1 VTFREAHA
9 TSYLQAIGKS
19 LDDKAVN
26 LYKDRHLLSLRVAEE
41 NTNCYFRAR
50 FCAEMKKSVIY
61 VVDIVLD
68 ISGVIVEC
76 QCECAVGMGPTAHC
90 KHVCALFY
98 GLSQISM
105 GNCVV
110 LHETCTQKLQTF
122 NKCKRFKG
130 SPQKSTALNLRPN
143 SLISSIFSQSSYD
156 PRASDFKNLKSY
168 PAFFRNT
175 CINFAHKSPTM
186 PILQTVPP
194 CNLYAFYNDHDY
206 FCTSPESMC
215 LQYLKVDAITPIEA
229 EQLEI
234 QTRGQVSN
242 VAWKEER
249 RKRIH
254 SSNFGRICKA
264 TSRTDMDMLCKN
276 LMTPAQFSTASV
288 RYGLQ
293 YEAVAVMAYNSENN
307 VQVRECGIFVCK
319 ALPFLAASPDGLVND
334 IIVLEV
340 KCPYSARHGVI
351 NDVTVPY
358 LVMENDSLCLRDN
371 HDYYYQVQ
379 GQLLCTG
386 REYCDFVVYT
396 QLDMKTVRIK
406 RNDIFIS
413 TMTNKLKHFYDNH
426 FMKALL
432 NYHLYRNSRQHTFNY
447 KM

>member
-1 VTFREAHA
+1 
-9 TSYLQAIGKS
+9 
-19 LDDKAVN
+19 
-26 LYKDRHLLSLRVAEE
+26 
-41 NTNCYFRAR
+41 
-50 FCAEMKKSVIY
+50 
-61 VVDIVLD
+61 
-68 ISGVIVEC
+68 
-76 QCECAVGMGPTAHC
+76 
-90 KHVCALFY
+90 
-98 GLSQISM
+98 
-105 GNCVV
+105 
-110 LHETCTQKLQTF
+110 
-122 NKCKRFKG
+122 
-130 SPQKSTALNLRPN
+130 
-143 SLISSIFSQSSYD
+143 
-156 PRASDFKNLKSY
+156 
-168 PAFFRNT
+168 
-175 CINFAHKSPTM
+175 
-186 PILQTVPP
+186 
-194 CNLYAFYNDHDY
+194 
-206 FCTSPESMC
+206 
-215 LQYLKVDAITPIEA
+215 
-229 EQLEI
+229 
-234 QTRGQVSN
+234 
-242 VAWKEER
+242 
-249 RKRIH
+249 
-254 SSNFGRICKA
+254 
-264 TSRTDMDMLCKN
+264 